1 MWGGPDHSPRGRLFD
16 VCAIVPAM
24 SRTARPSKSAATDR
38 AIADLVREGV
48 VERVDLDKGLAVVV
62 IGDITTPPIPWLAP
76 AGDLKIWAP
85 PTVGEQVTVLSPEA
99 DLERAVITGSLPST
113 AFAPLF
119 LGKTFGFEICGEAV
133 FTYDPEAKALKVE
146 LPGTA
151 ELIAPEGLTI
161 KANVAIE
168 GDVSIE
174 GGLVATKVVE
184 GKEDVVGAGKSLKG
198 HTHSGV
204 SSGTSFSGPPR

>member
-1 MWGGPDHSPRGRLFD
+1 
-16 VCAIVPAM
+16 M
-24 SRTARPSKSAATDR
+24 SRTARPSQSAATDR

-48 VERVDLDKGLAVVV
+48 VESVDLEKGLAVVV

-76 AGDLKIWAP
+76 AGDLKVWAP
-85 PTVGEQVTVLSPEA
+85 PTIGEQVAVLCAEA

-119 LGKTFGFEICGEAV
+119 LGKTFGFEICGEAL

-161 KANVAIE
+161 KADVAIE
-168 GDVSIE
+168 GDVSVQGDVSIE
-174 GGLVATKVVE
+174 GGLAATKVVE
-184 GKEDVVGAGKSLKG
+184 GKEDVVGSGKSLKG

-204 SSGTSFSGPPR
+204 SSGSSFSGPPR